1 MNIIAPKTTL
11 WKMSRIIPEK
21 VLNKCVIPSE
31 YQEQCAFV
39 EWFRWQYPQLS
50 GRLFA
55 IPNGELRDKRV
66 AQKLKKQGVLP
77 GVADLFLMVSACG
90 YHGLFIEMKRVKGG
104 QQSEQQKIFESEC
117 KCAGYLYA
125 LCKGQSE
132 AQNAVR
138 KYMSGDITT
147 I

>member
-1 MNIIAPKTTL
+1 
-11 WKMSRIIPEK
+11 MSI
-21 VLNKCVIPSE
+21 IPSE

-55 IPNGELRDKRV
+55 IPNGELRNIIV

-90 YHGLFIEMKRVKGG
+90 FHGLFIEMKRQKEGR
-104 QQSEQQKIFESEC
+104 QSEAQKRFEAEC
-117 KCAGYLYA
+117 KTAGFLYA
-125 LCKGQSE
+125 LCKGHEQ
-132 AQNAVR
+132 ARDFVA
-138 KYMSGDITT
+138 KYLKGEVI
-147 I
+147 